1 MHPLKKHCYT
11 LALLPMLLLS
21 CTDQKPDLEFNTK
34 VDSPAFLANHP
45 KVLFDEGHNNFHKSS
60 STYRPFV
67 ELIKND
73 GYAVQVN
80 KKAFDPELLDRCD
93 ILVIANAKGKE
104 RKYEPAFTESEC
116 EAVHD
121 WIEADGALLLIA
133 DHYPMGSAA
142 KDLSEKFGVR
152 MSEGFTEDSLHCD
165 KSSTDKGQ
173 LVFDNVNGLLMDCPI
188 TRGRNADEGIH
199 RIVTFTGQSLSAPDS
214 NAIVLKLSPHAYDT
228 APDSIWQRKHLIFFT
243 NTYTRFADPKPALGN
258 CQAAALEIGAGR
270 VVILGEAAMLTAQI
284 VQGIKFGMN
293 YPNNDNKQ
301 FALNILH
308 WLSRII

>member
-21 CTDQKPDLEFNTK
+21 CSDQKPDLQFNTK
-34 VDSPAFLANHP
+34 VDSPAFLASHP
-45 KVLFDEGHNNFHKSS
+45 KVFFDEGHNNFHKSS
-60 STYRPFV
+60 STYKPFV
-67 ELIKND
+67 DLITND

-80 KKAFDPELLDRCD
+80 KKEFDPDLLSKCD

-104 RKYEPAFTESEC
+104 RKYDPAFTEREC
-116 EAVHD
+116 AAVHD
-121 WIEADGALLLIA
+121 WVRAGGALLLIA

-142 KDLSEKFGVR
+142 KNLSEKFGVR
-152 MSEGFTEDSLHCD
+152 MSEGFTEDSLYCD
-165 KSSTDKGQ
+165 KTSTDRGQ
-173 LVFDNVNGLLMDCPI
+173 LVFEDLNRLLMDCPI
-188 TRGRNADEGIH
+188 TGGRNTSERIH

-214 NAIVLKLSPHAYDT
+214 NAIILKLSKHAYDT
-228 APDSIWQRKHLIFFT
+228 VPDSIWQKRHLIFFT

-258 CQAAALEIGAGR
+258 CQAAALEIGKGR
-270 VVILGEAAMLTAQI
+270 VVILGEAAMLTAQK

-301 FALNILH
+301 FALNTMH